1 MPNTNCSFPLLLNS
15 VFFARTYHVVLN
27 HTYFTGDSAMKTK
40 RRRQQNMLLHSAV
53 RDGNTAATIRLQ
65 RRIRKNLAKAAQD
78 RVFPIRAQRAREI
91 LTAVSAANCAALA
104 SNNSINTSDIT
115 AIPAKV
121 SPTPAPT
128 IRRTWFCQM
137 KDLSRTAISKCMA
150 SFLKPRTYSRV
161 D

>member
-1 MPNTNCSFPLLLNS
+1 M
-15 VFFARTYHVVLN
+15 FFARNYHVVLN
-27 HTYFTGDSAMKTK
+27 HIYFTGDSIMKTK
-40 RRRQQNMLLHSAV
+40 RRRRQNMVLRSAV
-53 RDGNTAATIRLQ
+53 RNGNTAVTIRLKRQ
-65 RRIRKNLAKAAQD
+65 ILKNLNKTARD
-78 RVFPIRAQRAREI
+78 RLFPIRAQRAKQI
-91 LTAVSAANCAALA
+91 LKAVSVSKPVSSA
-104 SNNSINTSDIT
+104 SINYAGTTDIT